1 MVQIHNI
8 RRLWFDV
15 GIKRYTTTDKMFIT
29 IKRLWF
35 DVGIKRYTT
44 RGTKQREFGIRIA

>member
-44 RGTKQREFGIRIA
+44 RGTKH